1 MRTIKVTGRGRLSV
15 KPDTIDL
22 LLTVEDV
29 KKKYA
34 DALRASEKETG
45 KLKDL
50 FCSLGFQEEDLKTE
64 HFSIDA
70 RYEGYS
76 DKNGNWKQRF
86 VGFAFTHNMK
96 LSFPAEGDML
106 GKILGALS
114 TGESNAQFSIRYT
127 VKDIEAC
134 RNRLLKNAVSDAR
147 EKAEVIAGAAGVKL
161 LNIAG
166 IDYSFGS
173 IEVYSEPMNFRALK
187 CESVCED
194 NAAFGMN
201 MTADDISVD
210 DSVTVIWEIE

>member
-15 KPDTIDL
+15 RPDTIDL
-22 LLTVEDV
+22 MLTIEDV

-34 DALRASEKETG
+34 DALKASETETG

-50 FCSLGFQEEDLKTE
+50 FVSLGFQEEDLKTE

-76 DKNGNWKQRF
+76 DKNGNWKQKF
-86 VGFAFTHNMK
+86 VGFAFTHNLK
-96 LSFPAEGDML
+96 LRFPAEGDML
-106 GKILGALS
+106 GRILGALS
-114 TGESNAQFSIRYT
+114 AGGTKAQFSIRYT

-134 RNRLLKNAVSDAR
+134 RNTLLGKAVSDAR
-147 EKAEVIAGAAGVKL
+147 EKAEVIADAAGVKL
-161 LNIAG
+161 SGIAG

-187 CESVCED
+187 CAAVSED
-194 NAAFGMN
+194 NAAYGMN
-201 MTADDISVD
+201 MTADDINVD
-210 DSVTVIWEIE
+210 DNVTVIWEIE